1 MAKRNFPSKEEI
13 ETIIEN
19 FNTENENAII
29 GYMMKQMGYTDIET
43 LKDDE
48 QHSKWGFDCGWWL
61 LTPKDE
67 EMRKEW
73 NKYDGWESLICP
85 VVFMVQ
91 STTVQRPQIDY
102 LRENLKFDGK
112 TFDELFYAR
121 CHLD

>member
-1 MAKRNFPSKEEI
+1 MAKRKFPSKEEI
-13 ETIIEN
+13 ETTIEN
-19 FNTENENAII
+19 FTTENENAII
-29 GYMMKQMGYTDIET
+29 GYMMKQLGYTDLEK
-43 LKDDE
+43 LASDE

-61 LTPKDE
+61 VTPKDP

-73 NKYDGWESLICP
+73 DKYDGWDSLICP
-85 VVFMVQ
+85 VAYMVQ

-102 LRENLKFDGK
+102 VRENLKIDGK